1 MTRDAAEQGSTTR
14 SVRVVALL
22 DRTSDRTDLGSQGA
36 EALARGLAKRA
47 GTKPALQGTPG
58 QAREGGWEDDLD
70 QARESLIGAGQT
82 LHEILTSDGYPV
94 LLASDCTIALGTL
107 PALADVRPDAWVLWI
122 DAHGDFNSP
131 DTTLSGF
138 LGGMCLAGACG
149 VWETGLGTGPE
160 ASQVVI
166 CGARDLDP
174 DERNLLRT
182 HAVELLEPR
191 DAVARLEGRPVFV
204 HVDLDVLDP
213 SVVPGASFPVPG
225 GMEEE
230 ELEALLRD
238 VMAAADVIGCEV
250 TALTAPELAGRIA
263 DAVQPLVGRR

>member
-1 MTRDAAEQGSTTR
+1 MTSNAPERRPTM

-22 DRTSDRTDLGSQGA
+22 DRTSDRTVLGSQGA

-47 GTKPALQGTPG
+47 GTKPTLQGTPG
-58 QAREGGWEDDLD
+58 QARESRWEDDLE
-70 QARESLIGAGQT
+70 QATASLQASGDT
-82 LHEILTSDGYPV
+82 LHGILSSGGYPV
-94 LLASDCTIALGTL
+94 LLASDCTIAMGTL
-107 PALADVRPDAWVLWI
+107 PALAAVRPDAWVLWV

-160 ASQVVI
+160 PSQIVI

-174 DERNLLRT
+174 DERNLLDVS
-182 HAVELLEPR
+182 AVAVLDPA
-191 DAVARLEGRPVFV
+191 DAVARLRGRPVFI
-204 HVDLDVLDP
+204 HLDLDVLDP
-213 SVVPGASFPVPG
+213 SVLPGASFPVAE

-230 ELEALLRD
+230 ELAALLRD
-238 VMAAADVIGCEV
+238 LMTEADVIGCEI
-250 TALTAPELAGRIA
+250 TAFTAPELAGRIA
-263 DAVQPLVGRR
+263 DVVKPLVGR